1 MKVFFFY
8 SYFFWK
14 KIIDVMFFMV
24 NKNKTNQFLLDCKL
38 VRYCNTE
45 RFRSEFRTKVFVLNV
60 LLFLAFSLNKNGKYC
75 GAFPTRVVMVNLF
88 RLFGRLSWKSERE
101 RDLPDLLTFFLVKDS
116 TWLCSLALTSL
127 SQCVTLLLWRIIQ
140 TDTVTFWTPLAR
152 GKDGW
157 SWYCDFFRS

>member
-1 MKVFFFY
+1 
-8 SYFFWK
+8 
-14 KIIDVMFFMV
+14 MV

-60 LLFLAFSLNKNGKYC
+60 LLFLALSLNKNGKYC

-88 RLFGRLSWKSERE
+88 RPFERLSWESE

-116 TWLCSLALTSL
+116 TWFCSLALTSS
-127 SQCVTLLLWRIIQ
+127 SQCFNSSVKNYS
-140 TDTVTFWTPLAR
+140 D
-152 GKDGW
+152 
-157 SWYCDFFRS
+157 WYCDFLNSFSPWKGRVELILWLFQVLVP

>member
-1 MKVFFFY
+1 
-8 SYFFWK
+8 
-14 KIIDVMFFMV
+14 MFFMV

-88 RLFGRLSWKSERE
+88 RLLSDSLERVRE
-101 RDLPDLLTFFLVKDS
+101 IFLIS
-116 TWLCSLALTSL
+116 
-127 SQCVTLLLWRIIQ
+127 
-140 TDTVTFWTPLAR
+140 
-152 GKDGW
+152 
-157 SWYCDFFRS
+157 